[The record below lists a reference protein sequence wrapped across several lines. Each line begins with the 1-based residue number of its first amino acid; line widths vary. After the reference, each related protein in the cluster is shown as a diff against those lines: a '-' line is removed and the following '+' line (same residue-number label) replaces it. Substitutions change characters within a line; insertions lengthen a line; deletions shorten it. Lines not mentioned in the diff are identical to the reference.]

1 MSIGFSVEPAD
12 ELDDIASCIAT
23 SETYPEILAKTN
35 NECVRVIATVQRA
48 RTDET
53 AGTTAELR
61 EQSFV
66 REDLLDRNSA
76 LEPLEVQVWEDHV
89 ATE

>member
-1 MSIGFSVEPAD
+1 MSVGFAVEPAD
-12 ELDDIASCIAT
+12 ELDDVAPCIAAG
-23 SETYPEILAKTN
+23 ETYPEILAKTN
-35 NECVRVIATVQRA
+35 DECVRVIATVNRA

-66 REDLLDRNSA
+66 S
-76 LEPLEVQVWEDHV
+76 
-89 ATE
+89 